1 MRIDGW
7 EVITGFGVTEWDS
20 TIQYSLEDVFK
31 MDNEEGT

>member
-7 EVITGFGVTEWDS
+7 EVIVGFCVTEWDS

-31 MDNEEGT
+31 MNNEEDT